1 MLQVFIKEGLVGM
14 NEEDEAVVRVTG
26 NKKIKVHSRTF

>member
-1 MLQVFIKEGLVGM
+1 MLQVFIKEELIGM

-26 NKKIKVHSRTF
+26 NKNTKVH